1 MVKKEIVLFGNGQ
14 MAETAHVYIE
24 HDSPFTVVAFCVDKE
39 RIASD
44 TYRGLPLV
52 AFEEVTQTYPPERY
66 DMFVPMSAKD
76 SNTQREAKF
85 YATKAMGYKLV
96 SYISSHAMVAPETR
110 IGENCFIFE
119 ANVIQPFASI
129 GDNTILWSGN
139 HIGHHS
145 SIDAHC
151 FIASHVVISG
161 RVTVGNNCYFGV
173 NSTVR
178 DGITIAPRCTIG
190 AGALIMRD
198 TEESQVYMGLPGKR
212 MPQKSYEV
220 DII

>member
-1 MVKKEIVLFGNGQ
+1 MLKKEIVLFGNGQ

-24 HDSPFTVVAFCVDKE
+24 YDSPFTVVAFCVDRE
-39 RIASD
+39 RISSD
-44 TYRGLPLV
+44 TFRSLPVV
-52 AFEEVTQTYPPERY
+52 AFEDVATAYPPERY
-66 DMFVPMSAKD
+66 DMFIPMSAKD
-76 SNTQREAKF
+76 INRQREAKF
-85 YATKAMGYKLV
+85 NAAKTMGYKLV
-96 SYISSHAMVAPETR
+96 SYVSPRAIVAPETK

-145 SIDAHC
+145 SIGAHC
-151 FIASHVVISG
+151 FLASHVVISG
-161 RVTVGNNCYFGV
+161 RVTVGSNCYFGV

-190 AGALIMRD
+190 AGSLVMRD
-198 TEESQVYMGLPGKR
+198 TEEYQVYMGLPGKR
-212 MPQKSYEV
+212 VPQRSDEV

>member
-1 MVKKEIVLFGNGQ
+1 MKIVLFGNGQ
-14 MAETAHVYIE
+14 MAETAHVYLDY
-24 HDSPFTVVAFCVDKE
+24 DSPHEVVAFCVDKQFRSE
-39 RIASD
+39 D

-52 AFEEVTQTYPPERY
+52 DFEDVEQTFPPSEY
-66 DMFVPMSAKD
+66 GMFVPISAKAVN
-76 SNTQREAKF
+76 SLREQKFNEAKG
-85 YATKAMGYKLV
+85 KGYKLV
-96 SYISSHAMVAPETR
+96 TYISPKAQVCPETS

-119 ANVIQPFASI
+119 NNVIQPFASV
-129 GDNTILWSGN
+129 GDNCIIWSGN

-145 SIDAHC
+145 SVGPHC
-151 FIASHVVISG
+151 FIASQVVISG
-161 RVTVGNNCYFGV
+161 RCSVGSNCYFGV

-198 TEESQVYMGLPGKR
+198 TEEFQVYMGLPGKR
-212 MPQKSYEV
+212 LPQRSDEV

>member
-1 MVKKEIVLFGNGQ
+1 MEKKEIVLFGNGQ

-52 AFEEVTQTYPPERY
+52 AFGDVASSYSPERY

-76 SNTQREAKF
+76 CNSQREAKF
-85 YATKAMGYKLV
+85 YAAKAMGYKLV
-96 SYISSHAMVAPETR
+96 SYVSPHAMVGPETR
-110 IGENCFIFE
+110 IGDNCFIFE

-145 SIDAHC
+145 SIGAHC
-151 FIASHVVISG
+151 FLASHVVISG

-212 MPQKSYEV
+212 VPQKSDEV